1 MGLVGILAA
10 GVTLNKGN
18 TVIISLSKIIMGS
31 YRSRWRND
39 YITKGNNRIL
49 YYCFFYFL
57 LSFCNSLPVN
67 IGGETMENSIY
78 SLVPPL
84 LAILMVILTRRVLLS
99 LGVGILSAGL
109 LLAEFSITET
119 FSIIWDAFKGIFV
132 DGGELNTWNVYII
145 LFLLILGVI
154 TAFVNIS
161 GGSRAFGEWALKRVK
176 TRAGAQI
183 LTAVLGIIIFIDDY
197 FNALAVGQVS
207 RPITDRH
214 RISRAKLA
222 YIIDSTSAPI
232 CVVSPISSWGAFI
245 IALIGGILADHAIT
259 GYTAFSAFLQIAPMN
274 LYVWAAIGLV
284 FITSY
289 RGIDFGKM
297 REHEQRAINTGE
309 VYDPEKD
316 IPGELK
322 NDLPVSE
329 KGTVGDLIWPII
341 ALVAGTV
348 SAMLWTGYQA
358 VAADGGEA
366 SLLAIFE
373 NTDVS
378 TSLLYGGLFGLLV
391 SLIFF
396 FRQMSSSTAITGS
409 ALGTGFVEGIKSML
423 PAVYILIFAWTIV
436 TLIGSLQ
443 TGEYLA
449 GLVESS
455 NLNIGLLPVILFLV
469 AGVMAF
475 ATGTSWGSFGIL
487 LPIAG
492 EIAAATDVSILLP
505 AMAAVLAGAVFGDHC
520 SPISDTSI
528 LSSTGAGSNHIDHVI
543 TQLPYAITGAVIASI
558 GFVALGL
565 TGSTLA
571 GLGVTIIL
579 LVLFAVF
586 GKKAANAAAG
596 S

>member
-1 MGLVGILAA
+1 
-10 GVTLNKGN
+10 
-18 TVIISLSKIIMGS
+18 
-31 YRSRWRND
+31 
-39 YITKGNNRIL
+39 
-49 YYCFFYFL
+49 
-57 LSFCNSLPVN
+57 
-67 IGGETMENSIY
+67 MENTIY
-78 SLVPPL
+78 SLLPPL

-99 LGVGILSAGL
+99 LGVGIISAAF
-109 LLAEFSITET
+109 LLAEFSIIET
-119 FSIIWDAFKGIFV
+119 LKIIWDSFKGIFV

-161 GGSRAFGEWALKRVK
+161 GGSRAFGDWAMKRVK
-176 TRAGAQI
+176 TRAGAQM

-214 RISRAKLA
+214 KISRAKLA
-222 YIIDSTSAPI
+222 YLIDSTSAPI
-232 CVVSPISSWGAFI
+232 CVISPISSWGAFI

-259 GYTAFSAFLQIAPMN
+259 GYSAFSAFIQIIPMN
-274 LYVWAAIGLV
+274 LYVLAAIGLV

-297 REHEQRAINTGE
+297 REHELRAINTGE

-341 ALVAGTV
+341 ALIIGTV

-358 VAADGGEA
+358 VEGEA

-378 TSLLYGGLFGLLV
+378 TSLVYGGLFGLV
-391 SLIFF
+391 ISLIFF
-396 FRQMSSSTAITGS
+396 FRQMSKSEDLDGK
-409 ALGTGFVEGIKSML
+409 ALGLGFLEGIKSML
-423 PAVYILIFAWTIV
+423 PAVYILIFAWSIV

-449 GLVESS
+449 GLVEQSD
-455 NLNIGLLPVILFLV
+455 LNIGLLPVIMFIV
-469 AGVMAF
+469 AGLMAF

-505 AMAAVLAGAVFGDHC
+505 AMAAVLAGSVFGDHC

-543 TQLPYAITGAVIASI
+543 TQLPYALTGATIAAA
-558 GFVALGL
+558 GFLALGL
-565 TGSTLA
+565 TGSTLI
-571 GLGVTIIL
+571 GLAVTIIL

-586 GKKAANAAAG
+586 GKKTVT
-596 S
+596 SVESS

>member
-1 MGLVGILAA
+1 
-10 GVTLNKGN
+10 
-18 TVIISLSKIIMGS
+18 
-31 YRSRWRND
+31 
-39 YITKGNNRIL
+39 
-49 YYCFFYFL
+49 
-57 LSFCNSLPVN
+57 
-67 IGGETMENSIY
+67 MENTIF
-78 SLVPPL
+78 SLLPPL

-99 LGVGILSAGL
+99 LGVGIISAAL

-119 FSIIWDAFKGIFV
+119 LTIIWDSFKGIFV

-176 TRAGAQI
+176 TRAGAQL

-214 RISRAKLA
+214 KISRAKLA
-222 YIIDSTSAPI
+222 YLIDSTSAPI
-232 CVVSPISSWGAFI
+232 CVISPISSWGAFI

-259 GYTAFSAFLQIAPMN
+259 GYTAFSAFIQIIPMN
-274 LYVWAAIGLV
+274 LYVLAAIGLV

-297 REHEQRAINTGE
+297 REHELRAINTGE

-341 ALVAGTV
+341 ALIIGTV
-348 SAMLWTGYQA
+348 SAMIWTGYKA
-358 VAADGGEA
+358 VEGEA

-378 TSLLYGGLFGLLV
+378 TSLVYGGLFGLV
-391 SLIFF
+391 ISLIFF
-396 FRQMSSSTAITGS
+396 FRQMSKSAALDGK
-409 ALGTGFVEGIKSML
+409 ALGLGFIEGIKSML
-423 PAVYILIFAWTIV
+423 PAVYILIFAWSIV

-449 GLVESS
+449 GLVEQS
-455 NLNIGLLPVILFLV
+455 NLNIGLLPVLMFIV
-469 AGVMAF
+469 AGLMAF

-505 AMAAVLAGAVFGDHC
+505 AMAAVLAGSVFGDHC

-543 TQLPYAITGAVIASI
+543 TQLPYALTGAAIAAV
-558 GFVALGL
+558 GFLALGL
-565 TGSTLA
+565 TGSTLI
-571 GLGVTIIL
+571 GLAVTIIL

-586 GKKAANAAAG
+586 GKRTETTVQNN
-596 S
+596 